1 MPKRILTGKVVSN
14 KADKTITVLVERRI
28 MHPIY
33 KKFVTK
39 SKKVHAHDKDNKFQ
53 PGDSVEIIETKPIS
67 KTKKFEVIYYCL
79 LYTSPSPRD

>member
-14 KADKTITVLVERRI
+14 KADKTVTVLVERRI

-39 SKKVHAHDKDNKFQ
+39 SKKNTC
-53 PGDSVEIIETKPIS
+53 SW
-67 KTKKFEVIYYCL
+67 
-79 LYTSPSPRD
+79 